1 MNNLEAL
8 HKNLIELKKKVE
20 ENPLEYARFTP
31 AQEEF
36 LSCTEKFY
44 LLRGGNQIGKSY
56 AGAAEC
62 IMRATGKHRFKTV
75 ASPPVQIWVI
85 CHSWSQSVEIQ
96 NRIWDLLPKNE
107 VVDSTTFS
115 KARGFHGSG
124 TPVISF
130 KNQSIIRIKT
140 TQQTGGSSKGTIALA
155 SGTIDFCLV
164 DEPCGPLV
172 WSELVG
178 RVLRKRGQIAI
189 TMTPVGVDCSHIKKL
204 CDDGIMKDIRAP
216 LNLANVTPKGC
227 EPLLSEQD
235 LEQISKSYMEFDR
248 EIRMSGAWEG
258 YAPHGVIFKDFRP
271 EHISN
276 ALPPPG
282 DYQYAVGIDHGHQ
295 QGAQFAVL
303 IAVKIPDPL
312 NKTDQDYYL
321 YCLDE
326 YQSGAA
332 KAEIHAKGIL
342 AMLKR
347 NRLEPNQIFRWVG
360 DRPHRGDKYGSRMS
374 NKMLRAAFAHIL
386 GYPSGKGFT
395 IHTAYKPAFSV
406 YYGIRAIHEIMQKDN
421 FQIHPRCKSLI
432 KSLKNW
438 AILKSGQLDKNSQYK
453 HGIDALRYASLQILS
468 KEYRQPRKTHIK
480 IIR

>member
-1 MNNLEAL
+1 MNLSAL
-8 HKNLIELKKKVE
+8 HKHLQELKSQVDE
-20 ENPLEYARFTP
+20 SPLDYARFTP

-36 LSCTEKFY
+36 LSCQEKFY

-62 IMRATGKHRFKTV
+62 IMRATGKHRFKPV

-96 NRIWDLLPKNE
+96 NRLWDLLPKKE
-107 VVDSTTFS
+107 VVDNTTFS
-115 KARGFHGSG
+115 PARGFHGTG

-130 KNQSIIRIKT
+130 KNGSIIRIKT

-204 CDDGIMKDIRAP
+204 CDDGIMKDIQAP
-216 LNLANVTPKGC
+216 LTIENVTPRDC
-227 EPLLSEQD
+227 NPLLSSDEI
-235 LEQISKSYMEFDR
+235 EQITKSYMEFDR
-248 EIRMSGAWEG
+248 EIRISGAWEG

-271 EHISN
+271 EFISSG
-276 ALPPPG
+276 PPPHG
-282 DYQYAVGIDHGHQ
+282 NYQYAVGIDHGSQ
-295 QGAQFAVL
+295 EGAQFAVL
-303 IAVKIPDPL
+303 IAVKIPDPMS
-312 NKTDQDYYL
+312 KDQEYYL

-342 AMLKR
+342 SMLKR
-347 NRLEPNQIFRWVG
+347 NRLEPNQIYRWVG

-374 NKMLRAAFAHIL
+374 NKMLRAAFAHLL
-386 GYPSGKGFT
+386 GYPPGKGFT

-406 YYGIRAIHEIMQKDN
+406 YYGIRCLHEMMQKSN

-432 KSLKNW
+432 KSIRSW
-438 AILKSGQLDKNSQYK
+438 AILKNGQLDKNSQYK

-468 KEYRQPRKTHIK
+468 KEYRTPRKTHIK

>member
-1 MNNLEAL
+1 MNLTSLHTNLQ
-8 HKNLIELKKKVE
+8 ELKKRVH

-31 AQEEF
+31 AQERF
-36 LSCTEKFY
+36 LSCREKFY
-44 LLRGGNQIGKSY
+44 LLRGGNQIGKSF

-62 IMRATGKHRFKTV
+62 IFRALGKHRFKPVT
-75 ASPPVQIWVI
+75 SPPVQVWVI

-96 NRIWDLLPKNE
+96 NRLWDLLPKNE
-107 VVDSTTFS
+107 VVEKTVFS
-115 KARGFHGSG
+115 PARGFHGTG

-130 KNQSIIRIKT
+130 KNGSIIRIKT

-155 SGTIDFCLV
+155 SGTIDFVLV

-204 CDDGIMKDIRAP
+204 CDDGIMLDIQAP
-216 LNLANVTPKGC
+216 LTVQNVTPRNC
-227 EPLLSEQD
+227 DPLLSIAEI
-235 LEQISKSYMEFDR
+235 EQITNSYLEFDR
-248 EIRMSGAWEG
+248 EIRISGAWEG
-258 YAPHGVIFKDFRP
+258 YVSHGVIFKDFRP
-271 EHISN
+271 EFISS
-276 ALPPPG
+276 APPPTG
-282 DYQYAVGIDHGHQ
+282 NFQYAVGIDHGSQ
-295 QGAQFAVL
+295 EGAQFAVL
-303 IAVKIPDPL
+303 IAVRIPDPMDR
-312 NKTDQDYYL
+312 KPGDYYL
-321 YCLDE
+321 YVLDE
-326 YQSGAA
+326 YQSGSA
-332 KAEIHAKGIL
+332 KAETHAKGIL

-347 NRLEPNQIFRWVG
+347 NRLEPNNIFRWVG

-395 IHTAYKPAFSV
+395 INTAYKPAFSV
-406 YYGIRAIHEIMQKDN
+406 YYGIRALHELMQKDC
-421 FQIHPRCKSLI
+421 FQVHPRCASLI
-432 KSLKNW
+432 KSIRNW